1 MTDTKTEEAS
11 ITEGIQ
17 ALPIWPGILEV
28 GPHRQKENTTSR
40 MERHKVQRQE
50 TGKLTM
56 ATHPPGQE
64 LSLSAVWGPPH
75 QPPSQNMEEVPER
88 LLKPGENI
96 LSRPFMS

>member
-56 ATHPPGQE
+56 ATHPPRPRTEPQCC
-64 LSLSAVWGPPH
+64 VRPPA
-75 QPPSQNMEEVPER
+75 PATFPEHGGGSWTSPEAR
-88 LLKPGENI
+88 WEY
-96 LSRPFMS
+96 SE